1 MDIQSQLTQTPINTL
16 TNKQL
21 AQVQGGNL
29 EAPQP
34 AIYDEQTIYAQP
46 WRNDQHVKSITSQKH
61 TGYASKFNA
70 MN

>member
-1 MDIQSQLTQTPINTL
+1 MNIHSQNENTKQNEL
-16 TNKQL
+16 TNQEL
-21 AQVQGGNL
+21 SLVQGGIL

-34 AIYDEQTIYAQP
+34 QPYDQQTLHYQP
-46 WRNDQHVKSITSQKH
+46 WRNDQHVNSITSRKH

>member
-1 MDIQSQLTQTPINTL
+1 MNLHSQLTNTKLNRL
-16 TNKQL
+16 TNQEL
-21 AQVQGGNL
+21 SQVQGGIL

-34 AIYDEQTIYAQP
+34 HPYDEQTINYQP
-46 WRNDQHVKSITSQKH
+46 WRNDQHVNSITSRKH

>member
-1 MDIQSQLTQTPINTL
+1 MDIQSQMTHTSTNTL

-21 AQVQGGNL
+21 TQVQGGIL
-29 EAPQP
+29 EAPQQ
-34 AIYDEQTIYAQP
+34 AIYDEQAIYSQP
-46 WRNDQHVKSITSQKH
+46 WRNDQHVNSITSRKH